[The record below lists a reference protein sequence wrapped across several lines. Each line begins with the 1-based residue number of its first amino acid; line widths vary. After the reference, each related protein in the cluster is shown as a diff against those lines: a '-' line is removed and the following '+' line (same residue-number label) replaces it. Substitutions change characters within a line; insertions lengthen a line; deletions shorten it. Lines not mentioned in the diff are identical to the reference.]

1 MPLQVGVL
9 VELGKLQQFFY
20 PVSFSVEEGGMEKAF
35 DPPGEKPLSPV
46 QENSSRA
53 EEAHRGA
60 RQAGEEA
67 EEEQGGR

>member
-1 MPLQVGVL
+1 
-9 VELGKLQQFFY
+9 
-20 PVSFSVEEGGMEKAF
+20 MEKAF
-35 DPPGEKPLSPV
+35 DPPGEKPLSPI
-46 QENSSRA
+46 QENSSRS